1 MSGIPDFLI
10 QKHTVAHHECGADG
24 QIKLNCVLDYFQD
37 IAACHA
43 DLLGIGMN
51 DLKQQHLLWVLS
63 RLKLH
68 FRRYP
73 RLGENLTVMTYPTGL
88 NRLFAT
94 RQYQLLAENGE
105 QLITGTSFW
114 IVIDD
119 TKFRPVKPFHMLADF
134 ADRNPDK
141 ERFYPVLDKIP
152 EPETSPAPLLEY
164 QVLQSNIDLN
174 RHLNNAFYAAYT
186 VDTLGCLTGQLCHP
200 AELQINFLLPG
211 ALNAKIVCGGNVE
224 SSGTFY
230 IDGRH
235 PQDGQLCF
243 QAAGR
248 L

>member
-1 MSGIPDFLI
+1 
-10 QKHTVAHHECGADG
+10 
-24 QIKLNCVLDYFQD
+24 
-37 IAACHA
+37 
-43 DLLGIGMN
+43 
-51 DLKQQHLLWVLS
+51 
-63 RLKLH
+63 
-68 FRRYP
+68 
-73 RLGENLTVMTYPTGL
+73 
-88 NRLFAT
+88 
-94 RQYQLLAENGE
+94 
-105 QLITGTSFW
+105 
-114 IVIDD
+114 
-119 TKFRPVKPFHMLADF
+119 MLADF

-186 VDTLGCLTGQLCHP
+186 MDTLGCLTGQLCHP

-224 SSGTFY
+224 KSGTFY